1 MSTDP
6 TRATTAPRT
15 TELDQ
20 LTIDEDATRACLV
33 DDVLDRI
40 AAAGHPAELDG
51 IVRDMWVDHTNG
63 RLSEDDMEVLDEAAK
78 TRRAAIQ
85 KRRLAARLGAA
96 RRPGDTPR
104 PRGRPQRATTR
115 SPGPAHVGPRP
126 KREKMFGEGR
136 AIPLD
141 RNAKARITTLARA
154 LMRPTEKGKH
164 WGPITAKFFEVL
176 KALLWAFHNAKS
188 GRCFPSYETIAKKAN
203 CGEDTVARAIIALEQ
218 VGILGWCNRLARV
231 SIKGVVKVIRTSN
244 AYWFNDPGSKSEFK
258 SGTRFT
264 VYQER
269 KQDGAGR
276 AEVVSRKG
284 GGGIQPGIPCEKV
297 T

>member
-1 MSTDP
+1 MTTAP
-6 TRATTAPRT
+6 TRATAAPRT
-15 TELDQ
+15 IELDQ
-20 LTIDEDATRACLV
+20 FAIDEDATRACLV

-40 AAAGHPAELDG
+40 AAACHLAELDG

-63 RLSEDDMEVLDEAAK
+63 LLTGGDMEALDEAAR

-85 KRRLAARLGAA
+85 ERRQAA
-96 RRPGDTPR
+96 RREPTRRPGEAPQ
-104 PRGRPQRATTR
+104 PRGRPQRATPR
-115 SPGPAHVGPRP
+115 SPGPARVGPRAR
-126 KREKMFGEGR
+126 REKMFGEGR
-136 AIPLD
+136 AVPLD

-188 GRCFPSYETIAKKAN
+188 GRCFPSYETIARKAE
-203 CGEDTVARAIIALEQ
+203 CGEDTVARAIVALEQ
-218 VGILGWCNRLARV
+218 VGILSWCNRLARV
-231 SIKGVVKVIRTSN
+231 AIKGVVKVIRTSN

-264 VYQER
+264 VNQER
-269 KQDGAGR
+269 KQDGASR

-284 GGGIQPGIPCEKV
+284 GGGIQPQMPCEEV
-297 T
+297 I